1 MSRTAIRKFYLS
13 DLSGRCYT
21 LSSLQV
27 TSPSLHTIVVTGNKP
42 VVTRRYTYI
51 VTSLQLVVT
60 GLTGRRYRSR
70 RYTVVTGCIVTGGP
84 SLHVV
89 TPNKLV
95 VTLSVVTPYTSVVT
109 YLGAAG

>member
-1 MSRTAIRKFYLS
+1 MSLVGLTRPWLHSIVVTAYKARRYI
-13 DLSGRCYT
+13 

-27 TSPSLHTIVVTGNKP
+27 TGPG
-42 VVTRRYTYI
+42 VTRRYTYI

-70 RYTVVTGCIVTGGP
+70 RYTVVTGCIVTGGRRYT
-84 SLHVV
+84 SLHP
-89 TPNKLV
+89 TNLV
-95 VTLSVVTPYTSVVT
+95 VTLPVVTPYTAVVT